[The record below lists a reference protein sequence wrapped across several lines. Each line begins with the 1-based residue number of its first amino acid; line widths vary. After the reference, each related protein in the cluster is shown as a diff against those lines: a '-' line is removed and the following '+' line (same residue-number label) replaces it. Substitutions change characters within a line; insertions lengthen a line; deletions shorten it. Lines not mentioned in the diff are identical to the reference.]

1 MTGGAGKMTS
11 RKAVLAMLAIVTLA
25 SCGRLHD
32 SKLNPRNWFRHS
44 TAATTLEPKGGYA
57 AAAIDGRQPVQS
69 VTSLEV
75 APNAE
80 GAIVSAAGLPPTQGW
95 WKAELVAQND
105 GQPVDGVMTYDFL
118 VAEPPVDERVSTPQS
133 REVTAAAVLSNSQL
147 DTITSIV
154 VKGATNSRSVRR

>member
-1 MTGGAGKMTS
+1 MTG
-11 RKAVLAMLAIVTLA
+11 RKAVLAMLAILTLA

-44 TAATTLEPKGGYA
+44 SQTATLEPQAGYA
-57 AAAIDGRQPVQS
+57 AVAADGRLPVQS
-69 VTSLEV
+69 VTALEI

-80 GAIVSAAGLPPTQGW
+80 GAIVSATGLPPTQGW

-118 VAEPPVDERVSTPQS
+118 VAEPPASERVSTPQS
-133 REVTAAAVLSNSQL
+133 REVTAAAVLSQIQL
-147 DTITSIV
+147 DVITSIV
-154 VKGATNSRSVRR
+154 VKGASNSRSVRR